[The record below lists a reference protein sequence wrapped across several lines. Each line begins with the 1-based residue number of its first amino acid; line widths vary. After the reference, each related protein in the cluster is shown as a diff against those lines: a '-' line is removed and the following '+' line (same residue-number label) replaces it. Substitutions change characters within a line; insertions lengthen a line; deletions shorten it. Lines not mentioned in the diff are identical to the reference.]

1 MKVVKP
7 GIVTLLVTYV
17 IALTLMVMPM
27 PATFDVFR
35 PDWVTLVMLYWII
48 ALPHRVSMGTA
59 LILGVLSDVLLGSIV
74 GVHALGMVVVAY
86 LAARNFQ
93 RIRNFALIQQAVVIA
108 VLILLKR
115 FIVFEANVFLHD
127 AEFTFSYFWP
137 VLTSAIFW
145 LWVFPLLRKVR
156 RQFGVS

>member
-48 ALPHRVSMGTA
+48 ALPHRVSIGTA

-137 VLTSAIFW
+137 VLTSAVFW

>member
-137 VLTSAIFW
+137 VLTSAVFW

>member
-1 MKVVKP
+1 MKLLKP
-7 GIVTLLVTYV
+7 GIVTLLVTYI

-35 PDWVTLVMLYWII
+35 PDWVTLVMLYWVI
-48 ALPHRVSMGTA
+48 ALPHRVSIGTA

-115 FIVFEANVFLHD
+115 FIIFEANVFLHD
-127 AEFTFSYFWP
+127 AEFTLSYFWP
-137 VLTSAIFW
+137 VLTSAVFW

>member
-74 GVHALGMVVVAY
+74 GVHALGMVIVAY

-137 VLTSAIFW
+137 VLTSAVFW